1 MLQVGAR
8 RRRGRERLSQSG
20 VDGCALTFD
29 RCQFYTPVDPNE
41 RGARVFLPLIR
52 GEPSP
57 PLPYPTL
64 ARSQPIICFVIDS
77 RIQRSNMEGPGCI
90 SLPVGVDPQI
100 KDSSDDQSAAES
112 SHYISC
118 LGQKSAL
125 RNVVVLR
132 VESINPTE
140 PHQSLPITSH
150 CRESAPR

>member
-1 MLQVGAR
+1 MYPMTITIFTTSRIRGLTLRGASWREVGE
-8 RRRGRERLSQSG
+8 GGERERISQSG

-29 RCQFYTPVDPNE
+29 RCQFYTPVAPNE

-64 ARSQPIICFVIDS
+64 ARSQPIICFVIPS

-112 SHYISC
+112 SRYISC
-118 LGQKSAL
+118 LGRKSANAQ
-125 RNVVVLR
+125 RR
-132 VESINPTE
+132 CSPG
-140 PHQSLPITSH
+140 
-150 CRESAPR
+150 